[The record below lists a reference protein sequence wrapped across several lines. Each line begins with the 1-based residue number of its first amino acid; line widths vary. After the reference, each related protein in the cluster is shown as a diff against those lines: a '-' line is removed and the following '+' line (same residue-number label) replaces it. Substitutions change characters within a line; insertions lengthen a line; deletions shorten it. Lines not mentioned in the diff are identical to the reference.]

1 MLRQHHRA
9 TMSTIQLETSG
20 AIATVIINRPA
31 RHNSVDLATWRLLG
45 DAVADLAP
53 RGDIRCVVFRGA
65 GDRAFCAGHDLTRF
79 PDDRRTSD
87 QVRAFAE
94 LTRDITAAI
103 RDMPQPTVAMIRG
116 FCMGA
121 GVQISTN
128 CDIRIAAESSRLALT
143 PKKVGL
149 FLEYDLLDALVSV
162 VGVATAMEMVLEAR
176 VYDAAEALAKGL
188 VQRVVPDDN
197 LDDETTALA
206 LRLVEREKPDGITMI
221 RRHADR

>member
-1 MLRQHHRA
+1 
-9 TMSTIQLETSG
+9 MSTVQVETSG

-31 RHNSVDLATWRLLG
+31 RHNSVDLATWRLLS
-45 DAVADLAP
+45 DAVAELAP
-53 RGDIRCVVFRGA
+53 RSDIRCVVFRGA

-79 PDDRRTSD
+79 AEDRRTRD

-94 LTRDITAAI
+94 LTWGITAAI

-128 CDIRIAAESSRLALT
+128 CDIRIAAESTQMALT

-162 VGVATAMEMVLEAR
+162 VGVATALEMVLEAR
-176 VYDAAEALAKGL
+176 VYGAEEALAKRL
-188 VQRVVPDDN
+188 VQRVVSDDR
-197 LDDETTALA
+197 LEKEVAALATALA
-206 LRLVEREKPDGITMI
+206 ERGKPDGINMI